1 MATIKDV
8 AKMAG
13 VSTTTVSHVIN
24 KTRFVAKETEEA
36 VMQAIKSLKY
46 SPSAVARSLKVNT
59 TKSIGMIV
67 PPVNPLILLK
77 SFMPLKIIVIVK
89 VIHFFCVIHKMILK
103 KLKITSKCSP
113 RNA

>member
-67 PPVNPLILLK
+67 K
-77 SFMPLKIIVIVK
+77 A
-89 VIHFFCVIHKMILK
+89 IHFFCVIHKMILK
-103 KLKITSKCSP
+103 KLKTTSKCLP
-113 RNA
+113 KNV

>member
-24 KTRFVAKETEEA
+24 KTRFVAEETEKL
-36 VMQAIKSLKY
+36 VLQAIQDLKY

-59 TKSIGMIV
+59 TKSIGNYWGCRIPTMTMMTT
-67 PPVNPLILLK
+67 PVRDASWCLWL
-77 SFMPLKIIVIVK
+77 
-89 VIHFFCVIHKMILK
+89 
-103 KLKITSKCSP
+103 
-113 RNA
+113 

>member
-24 KTRFVAKETEEA
+24 KTRFVAKETEEQ

-59 TKSIGMIV
+59 TKSIGDDCD
-67 PPVNPLILLK
+67 
-77 SFMPLKIIVIVK
+77 
-89 VIHFFCVIHKMILK
+89 HQ
-103 KLKITSKCSP
+103 
-113 RNA
+113 

>member
-36 VMQAIKSLKY
+36 VMQAIKNLKY

-67 PPVNPLILLK
+67 TTSESPYFAEIIHA
-77 SFMPLKIIVIVK
+77 LKIIVIAK
-89 VIHFFCVIHKMILK
+89 AIHCFYVTHKMIQKRLK
-103 KLKITSKCSP
+103 TI
-113 RNA
+113 